1 MSTKSRT
8 SAKGLLLPS
17 VFANSGAIRAV
28 RAKYEGMGK
37 TGNEIRKMWKQIIE
51 EARELTKTVKG
62 KVQSKKVDIKNSG
75 PINDGPIN
83 DATNVKSCTC
93 LLFLIV

>member
-8 SAKGLLLPS
+8 SAKGLTLPS
-17 VFANSGAIRAV
+17 VLATSGAIRAV

-51 EARELTKTVKG
+51 EARELTKTVKE
-62 KVQSKKVDIKNSG
+62 KVQLKGGYKKRRTYKRRTYKRRTYKQRN
-75 PINDGPIN
+75 
-83 DATNVKSCTC
+83 
-93 LLFLIV
+93 